1 VDTTTEFKAIN
12 NKSLT
17 TTTTTTKA
25 TSKPLICLFPK
36 ISSKKVLM
44 ALLSQTCTTM
54 NSTAIMDLMAV
65 EVTVEMT
72 APWTKPATLTLRIPI
87 KNPAIQIAIV
97 FTLAA
102 SIKRKMVILC
112 PNTCNIS

>member
-1 VDTTTEFKAIN
+1 MDTTTEFKAIN

-17 TTTTTTKA
+17 TTTTTIKA
-25 TSKPLICLFPK
+25 TSKLLICLFPK
-36 ISSKKVLM
+36 ISLKKVLM
-44 ALLSQTCTTM
+44 ALLSQICTTM

-87 KNPAIQIAIV
+87 KNPVIQIAIV